1 MEDFKRPYHWDAHF
15 LRLVTQEGSFHKFA
29 LQFRAFGDLLTQSDT
44 HGLDKE
50 RIVATVTSIRQLAG
64 FFLQWELASQ
74 QIKQKLATETAS
86 ILEER
91 LDEDRSGSHVCG
103 KEDDTSALRRFFLD
117 HLEDPFPNQQEKDV
131 LVAET
136 NRNLAKPSYTDRK
149 VTTWF
154 INTRRR
160 CGWSVFRKVF
170 AKRGG
175 AEAPQVRVNL
185 KRLYAAVQAQPEV
198 PPPGVQDCVAA
209 LMIELNVPL
218 DADSAL
224 AKFREQDEEEKAKSK
239 RSIKT
244 KAKPSQ
250 KGARS
255 VQADPTGA
263 ARARVCRELYA
274 HMVDTVSCSVRD
286 RVSPWFDDVLK
297 TIKKSKPQKTGAVAS
312 SSSSASHPSS
322 SSSSRAVAPLPKRS
336 SRRLVHH
343 IPAKGHVPSSSG
355 RPSAQNLTGPGSAE
369 LPSVL
374 RKPLTSRKTAFL
386 PGSESGPRLPS
397 VLQTPHMPTA
407 SAEFWQ
413 QSSGTHTNP
422 IPAGLD
428 FNSVLPLS
436 IANASSLV
444 SSSHPHGLNIGFPA
458 TLRNVSSQSVL
469 SSSSVTGSAYT
480 GYGSSF
486 GSSMHD
492 SMCSSQTSMASLM
505 GSVGMS
511 EPDMVCSS
519 ASEAGGSLDGWQSTP
534 SDLEPSFASFPGS
547 SMSSSPL
554 LSSPPVTYSNTCAPS
569 SSGKRNRICSEGDA
583 EDTQESAKK
592 RNRAGRRPRHTDGG
606 ATSSLTQGAST
617 YSNTPATPMVC
628 SSPDFSNLAST
639 SLPMPILGADL
650 NLGLPSLPQY
660 PQQIQAQLQPQTQQQ
675 LLPYMPESSFQMAPD
690 AILSAKAMEMAA
702 MAWCYSAMAQ
712 NFSAIS
718 RQMWNPHQLPMP
730 APAQG
735 QVPQRFTEFQG
746 PNFSQ
751 APPGL

>member
-1 MEDFKRPYHWDAHF
+1 M
-15 LRLVTQEGSFHKFA
+15 
-29 LQFRAFGDLLTQSDT
+29 
-44 HGLDKE
+44 
-50 RIVATVTSIRQLAG
+50 
-64 FFLQWELASQ
+64 ASQ
-74 QIKQKLATETAS
+74 QIQQDIVAETAQIMEHGTS
-86 ILEER
+86 KGHRITEV
-91 LDEDRSGSHVCG
+91 SG

-175 AEAPQVRVNL
+175 AEAPQVRANL

-239 RSIKT
+239 RSTKT

-250 KGARS
+250 RGARS

-263 ARARVCRELYA
+263 IRARVCRELYA

-312 SSSSASHPSS
+312 SSSSASHTSS

-336 SRRLVHH
+336 SKRLVHH
-343 IPAKGHVPSSSG
+343 IPAKGHVPSSSR

-374 RKPLTSRKTAFL
+374 RKPPSSRKTAFL

-397 VLQTPHMPTA
+397 VLQTPHIPTA

-413 QSSGTHTNP
+413 KSSGTHTNP

-428 FNSVLPLS
+428 FNSVLPFS
-436 IANASSLV
+436 IPNASSLPF
-444 SSSHPHGLNIGFPA
+444 SAHPLGLNIGFPA
-458 TLRNVSSQSVL
+458 THRNVSGQSVL

-492 SMCSSQTSMASLM
+492 SLSSSQTSMASLM

-511 EPDMVCSS
+511 EPDLVCSS

-534 SDLEPSFASFPGS
+534 SDLDPGLASFPGS
-547 SMSSSPL
+547 TMSNSPL
-554 LSSPPVTYSNTCAPS
+554 LSSPPVMFSNTCAPS
-569 SSGKRNRICSEGDA
+569 SSGKRNRIRSEGDA
-583 EDTQESAKK
+583 EDMQESAKK

-606 ATSSLTQGAST
+606 ATSSLTQGSST
-617 YSNTPATPMVC
+617 YSNAPGTPMVC

-639 SLPMPILGADL
+639 SLPMPIPGADL

-660 PQQIQAQLQPQTQQQ
+660 PQQMQAQLQPQTQQQ
-675 LLPYMPESSFQMAPD
+675 LQPYMPDSSFQMAPD

-746 PNFSQ
+746 PTFSQ
-751 APPGL
+751 GPPGL